1 MTTRVEKSIAV
12 NVPVS
17 TVYNQWTQFE
27 DFPQFMS
34 GVKQVR
40 QLSDRRLEWVAEIA
54 GVRRRWTAE
63 ILEQIPDQKVA
74 WAATEGATNAG
85 AVTFDDLG
93 NGQTMVHLSLEYEPE
108 GVVET
113 IGDKLNVAESQ
124 AEKDLDRFKAFIE
137 AEGYAS
143 GAWRGTVNE
152 GSRVGT
158 PDVDDADASRGDK
171 GRAGVSGAAVAAGV
185 GVAAAT
191 VGAVAAATAGRGGR
205 GAKARDIMT
214 GGAEC
219 VSVNDTLADAARKLR
234 DLDVGAMPICGEDNR
249 LKGMLTDRDIVIK
262 CIAAG
267 GDPAAARVGDLAEGK
282 PVTIGADDSVSEALQ
297 TMKVHGVRRLPVI
310 DGHDLIG
317 IVSQADIAR
326 NLPEDKVGDLVE
338 AISAAPSNS

>member
-63 ILEQIPDQKVA
+63 ILEQVPDQKVA

-124 AEKDLDRFKAFIE
+124 AEKDLDRFKAFVE
-137 AEGYAS
+137 AEDYAS

-152 GSRVGT
+152 GSRAGT

-205 GAKARDIMT
+205 GAKAREIMT

-219 VSVNDTLADAARKLR
+219 VSVNATLADAARKLR